1 MYKLHDQPM
10 GTLLAKSESA
20 LIALF
25 NYCITRREISDWL
38 ILIKR

>member
-1 MYKLHDQPM
+1 M
-10 GTLLAKSESA
+10 GTPLAKSESA

-25 NYCITRREISDWL
+25 NYCITREISDWL